1 MTHTSSVA
9 NPVEESLQKTEAAG
23 LPKLVLI
30 TQGRHSSRSEA
41 TLLTYGRHGN
51 DYIVIATNAR
61 RKAKPD
67 WYLNLKEEPIVQV
80 EIGDASFYAKATTPT
95 GRERI
100 RLLPVVADMMDGY
113 DTSIPRETSAVVL
126 SPLN

>member
-1 MTHTSSVA
+1 MQDPA
-9 NPVEESLQKTEAAG
+9 EAPLQDTDVAG

-30 TQGRHSSRSEA
+30 THGRYSGRSEA
-41 TLLTYGRHGN
+41 TLLIYRRRGN
-51 DYIVIATNAR
+51 DYIVIATNER

-67 WYLNLKEEPIVQV
+67 WYLNLKEEPIVQI

-95 GRERI
+95 GRERVQ
-100 RLLPVVADMMDGY
+100 LLEVVADMMNGY

-126 SPLN
+126 SPMG